1 MNIAMRNARAVAQSG
16 GATACYGDGST
27 TGDAKARAAI
37 IPDTAWNEWAR
48 DAVGGAVR
56 DGRCAERD
64 VATAMD
70 QDGAALFRPAVDELH
85 VLECEAAPHVKDA
98 GESLPV

>member
-1 MNIAMRNARAVAQSG
+1 MDIAMRDARAVAQSG

-27 TGDAKARAAI
+27 TGSAKARPVI
-37 IPDTAWNEWAR
+37 HPDTAWHEWTR

-64 VATAMD
+64 AATAMD
-70 QDGAALFRPAVDELH
+70 QDGATLFRPAVDELH
-85 VLECEAAPHVKDA
+85 VLE
-98 GESLPV
+98 